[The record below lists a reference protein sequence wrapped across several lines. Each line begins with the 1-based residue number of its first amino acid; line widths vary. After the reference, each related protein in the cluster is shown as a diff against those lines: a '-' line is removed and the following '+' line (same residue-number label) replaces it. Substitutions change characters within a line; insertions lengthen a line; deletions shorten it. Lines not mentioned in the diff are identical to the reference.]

1 MNNKKILYLVFIILI
16 ISFLTIY
23 LSGKT
28 GYYEYSNNKKTV
40 FTEEKIKEFEK
51 DIADGKNVNIK
62 DYITDESKDYSN
74 KITDIG
80 NDVSNIINDS
90 VNMFLKESFSVIE
103 KMIK

>member
-1 MNNKKILYLVFIILI
+1 MKNKKIIYFCFIILI
-16 ISFLTIY
+16 VSFL
-23 LSGKT
+23 SVFFSSKT

-51 DIADGKNVNIK
+51 DISEGKNVNIK

-74 KITDIG
+74 KITNLG
-80 NDVSNIINDS
+80 NNVSNIITDS
-90 VNMFLKESFSVIE
+90 VNMFLKKSFSVIE

>member
-1 MNNKKILYLVFIILI
+1 MKNKKIIYFCFIILI
-16 ISFLTIY
+16 VSFLSVF
-23 LSGKT
+23 LSSKT

-51 DIADGKNVNIK
+51 DISEGKNVNIK

-74 KITDIG
+74 KITNLG
-80 NDVSNIINDS
+80 NNVSNIITDS
-90 VNMFLKESFSVIE
+90 VNMFLKKSFSVIE